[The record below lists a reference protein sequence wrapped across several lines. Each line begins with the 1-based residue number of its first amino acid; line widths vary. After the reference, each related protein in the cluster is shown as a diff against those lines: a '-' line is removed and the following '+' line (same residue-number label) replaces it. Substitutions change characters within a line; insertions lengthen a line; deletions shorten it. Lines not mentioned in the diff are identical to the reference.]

1 MPLAGFDTVILL
13 SERPQTDDLNSGATE
28 IGCQHCA
35 LCALNRRCIRQQYNY
50 EPTTLTNKWVNGP
63 THGTTRV
70 TTHTCYSIAATTP
83 ELTIEILNS
92 VF

>member
-1 MPLAGFDTVILL
+1 MDKT
-13 SERPQTDDLNSGATE
+13 
-28 IGCQHCA
+28 
-35 LCALNRRCIRQQYNY
+35 
-50 EPTTLTNKWVNGP
+50 PTHDSP

-83 ELTIEILNS
+83 DLTIEILNS

>member
-1 MPLAGFDTVILL
+1 MVK
-13 SERPQTDDLNSGATE
+13 SGVVAM
-28 IGCQHCA
+28 
-35 LCALNRRCIRQQYNY
+35 R
-50 EPTTLTNKWVNGP
+50 WSP

-83 ELTIEILNS
+83 DLTIEILNS